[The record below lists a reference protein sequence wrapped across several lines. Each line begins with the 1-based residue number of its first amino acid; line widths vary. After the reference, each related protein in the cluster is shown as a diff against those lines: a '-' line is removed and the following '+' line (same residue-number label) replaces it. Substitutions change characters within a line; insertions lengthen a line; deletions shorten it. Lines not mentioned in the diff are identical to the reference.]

1 MVQYALVVALA
12 LVSAWPSTLA
22 ARAGEKGQSMG
33 TVITIR
39 VGDKVF
45 AATLEDNT
53 TAMAF
58 KTLLPLSITMT
69 ELNGN
74 EKFATLSGTVAA
86 HASVPVSIRTGDLM
100 LYHSNTLVL
109 FYKSFSTT
117 YSYTKIGKVD
127 DPAGLEAALGSA
139 DVAVTFEAT
148 RQKE

>member
-1 MVQYALVVALA
+1 MVQYALVVTLA
-12 LVSAWPSTLA
+12 LVSAWPSSLA
-22 ARAGEKGQSMG
+22 GQAAEKGHSMRTAI
-33 TVITIR
+33 TVTI
-39 VGDKVF
+39 GDEAF
-45 AATLEDNT
+45 AATLADNA

-58 KTLLPLSITMT
+58 KKLLPLSITMT

-74 EKFATLSGTVAA
+74 EKFAKLSGTVPA
-86 HASVPVSIRTGDLM
+86 HASVPASIRTGDLM
-100 LYHSNTLVL
+100 LYDSNTLVL

-139 DVAVTFEAT
+139 DVAVTFEAR